1 MDTLIGPVPDD
12 WQTRQLGECCDVQ
25 PGPSGTT
32 LNSSA
37 HVIGGVPVV
46 KAGDIGP
53 EGILSSVSVDEA
65 TAKRLRP
72 RYELCSG
79 DVVFVRIGRTTQHAT
94 VSERQEGW
102 ILGGSCIRIRAKQD
116 ICTEYIACYLT
127 HPAVQEWLAEHT
139 QRGVLPTLN
148 GRKIRAMPLVL
159 PPEAVQLS
167 ITEVARAID
176 TKIRAHK
183 DVIQATQALRGLL
196 IPQMLA
202 GDPVLTEASVS
213 RDA

>member
-12 WQTRQLGECCDVQ
+12 WQTRRLGECCGVQ

-32 LNSSA
+32 LRSSA
-37 HVIGGVPVV
+37 YVIGGIPVV
-46 KAGDIGP
+46 KARDISP
-53 EGILSSVSVDEA
+53 EGIHPSVSVSEE
-65 TAKRLRP
+65 TARRLRP
-72 RYELCSG
+72 RYELCPG
-79 DVVFVRIGRTTQHAT
+79 DIVLVRIGRTTRHAMVT
-94 VSERQEGW
+94 ERQERW
-102 ILGGSCIRIRAKQD
+102 LLGGSCIRIRATRD
-116 ICTEYIACYLT
+116 ISAEYLACYLT

-148 GRKIRAMPLVL
+148 GRKVREIPLVL
-159 PPEAVQLS
+159 PPAAAQRG
-167 ITEVARAID
+167 IAEVAKAID

-183 DVIQATQALRGLL
+183 DVIQATRTLRELL

-202 GDPVLTEASVS
+202 GNPVLPEAAVS

>member
-12 WQTRQLGECCDVQ
+12 WQMRRLDECCDVQ

-32 LNSSA
+32 LRSSA
-37 HVIGGVPVV
+37 YMIGGVPVV
-46 KAGDIGP
+46 KAGDISL
-53 EGILSSVSVDEA
+53 EGIHPSVSVDEE
-65 TAKRLRP
+65 TARRLRP
-72 RYELCSG
+72 RYELRPG
-79 DVVFVRIGRTTQHAT
+79 DIVLVRIGITTRHAMVT
-94 VSERQEGW
+94 DRQNSW
-102 ILGGSCIRIRAKQD
+102 LLGGSCIRIRAKQN
-116 ICTEYIACYLT
+116 ISAEYIGCYLT

-148 GRKIRAMPLVL
+148 GRKIRTMPLVL
-159 PPEAVQLS
+159 PPAAVQLS

-202 GDPVLTEASVS
+202 GNPVLTEASVS